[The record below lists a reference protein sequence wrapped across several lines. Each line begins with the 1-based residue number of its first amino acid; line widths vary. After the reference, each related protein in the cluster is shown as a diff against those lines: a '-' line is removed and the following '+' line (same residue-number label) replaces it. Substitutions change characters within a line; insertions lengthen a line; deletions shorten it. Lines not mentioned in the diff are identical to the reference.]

1 MVSKK
6 VKENQKNIP
15 TLKIET
21 RRDIAM
27 DFAEKV
33 VQKFNT
39 LVKAVILFGSSA
51 KDTATAGSD
60 VDIIIIVDD
69 ATIKFDEKFT
79 MWYREEL
86 GKIISKNPY
95 KADLHI
101 NTIKITT
108 WWEDLMRSDPVVINV
123 IRYGDVLI
131 DVGSFL
137 TPLKVLL
144 QQGKIMPTPE
154 SIYNIVNRVPGHILR
169 SRLNEMSSIEGCYWA
184 YVECSQAL
192 LMAVKIL
199 PPSPEHIPELLNEHF
214 VKKGF
219 LKRQFLNDYSD
230 IYDLHKMIIYG
241 QIKNLDGRII
251 DDYQNKAEEYFK
263 KTIKILNEIL

>member
-1 MVSKK
+1 MVNKK
-6 VKENQKNIP
+6 TTKNQKDIP
-15 TLKIET
+15 TLQIKN

-39 LVKAVILFGSSA
+39 LIKAVILFGSSA

-60 VDIIIIVDD
+60 VDIIIIVDN
-69 ATIKFDEKFT
+69 ATVKFDEEFT
-79 MWYREEL
+79 VWYREEL
-86 GKIISKNPY
+86 GKVISQNPY
-95 KADLHI
+95 KSDLHI

-108 WWEDLMRSDPVVINV
+108 WWEDFMKSDPVVVNV

-131 DVGSFL
+131 DVGGFFN
-137 TPLKVLL
+137 PLKVLL

-154 SIYNIVNRVPGHILR
+154 SIYNIVNRVPGHIVR
-169 SRLNEMSSIEGCYWA
+169 SRLAEMSSIEGCYWA

-214 VKKGF
+214 VKKGLLKKNF
-219 LKRQFLNDYSD
+219 LKDYSD
-230 IYDLHKMIIYG
+230 IYDLHKMILYG
-241 QIKNLDGRII
+241 QIKNLDGRVI
-251 DDYQNKAEEYFK
+251 DDYQNKAEDYFK